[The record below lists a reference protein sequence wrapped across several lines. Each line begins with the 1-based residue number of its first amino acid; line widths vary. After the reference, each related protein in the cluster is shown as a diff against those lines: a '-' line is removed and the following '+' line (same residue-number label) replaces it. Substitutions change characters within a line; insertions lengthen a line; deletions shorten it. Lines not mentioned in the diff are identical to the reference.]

1 MRVMLARLANER
13 WQRERAMKIARMF
26 LVGIMFIIISALLFW
41 LGVGPAFVSGVMM
54 FTALVGSIVLAIAL
68 ALTMVS

>member
-1 MRVMLARLANER
+1 
-13 WQRERAMKIARMF
+13 MKIARMF